1 MYIYRLYVTLS
12 FLGLT
17 SSLVP
22 MTVKQRWEHVPHA
35 THRVMLKTT
44 QKLPPTCVCPKEFG
58 LPCNDTLYA
67 KGDFTLDVNLE
78 TNRNFANT
86 TSYTPSF
93 LQKLCCI
100 APPEEEFLF
109 QQEIT
114 LIDERID
121 ERSYTERRFSGSMRP
136 GSQALSGILATDGY
150 KFEYS
155 TYSASSKNDPT
166 YAIIVAPNISM
177 KNKKCIRSLV
187 VFGFRP
193 FNPLCT
199 LACDIPKDIQIFV
212 NSAGDAI
219 MMYDIQTHTVTVF
232 KLAPP
237 TIIKD
242 YLTII
247 KDYLHDTFF
256 RFA

>member
-1 MYIYRLYVTLS
+1 MHIYRLYVTLS

-17 SSLVP
+17 YALVP
-22 MTVKQRWEHVPHA
+22 MTVKQRWEHGFYK
-35 THRVMLKTT
+35 TYQVMLQTT
-44 QKLPPTCVCPKEFG
+44 QKFPPTCVCPKEFD
-58 LPCNDTLYA
+58 LPCNDTLYE

-86 TSYTPSF
+86 TSYTPSL
-93 LQKLCCI
+93 LQKLCCV
-100 APPEEEFLF
+100 APPEEEPLF

-114 LIDERID
+114 VIDERLE
-121 ERSYTERRFSGSMRP
+121 ERSYPERRFSGSMRP
-136 GSQALSGILATDGY
+136 GSQLLPRILATHGF

-155 TYSASSKNDPT
+155 TYSASSRNDPAH
-166 YAIIVAPNISM
+166 AIIVAPSISM
-177 KNKKCIRSLV
+177 ENKKCLRSLV
-187 VFGFRP
+187 IFGFRP

-199 LACDIPKDIQIFV
+199 LACDVPCDLQIFV

-219 MMYDIQTHTVTVF
+219 MMYSIQTHTATVF

-242 YLTII
+242 YL
-247 KDYLHDTFF
+247 HDTFF
-256 RFA
+256 SFAVF